1 MGTPP
6 VTAEEDRL
14 AQAREG
20 NAAWRLWGPYLAE
33 RQWGTVREDYSADG
47 NAWDYLPHDH
57 ARSRAYRWGEDGIAG
72 ICDSQQQLCF
82 ALALWNG
89 NDPIIKERMFG
100 LTSREGNHGE
110 DVKEYYFY
118 LDNVPSH
125 AYMKCLY
132 KYPQRAYPY
141 ADLVAENARRTRA
154 DPEYELL
161 DTGIFED
168 DRYFDVT
175 VEYAKAGPSDIL
187 VRIEVANRAAFAAP
201 LHVLPTL
208 WFKNDWSW
216 TANPVRPRIA
226 VEREDATRTV
236 LVTAHRALPPYRL
249 HCQAP
254 AAILCTENETN
265 FARLF
270 GSPNASPYVKDAF
283 HEALVHGRADAVNP
297 ERTGSKAAAHYVL
310 DVPAGG
316 TVTLRLRL
324 TDGVAD
330 DPLGATF
337 DATFAQRKD
346 EADAFYRRITPFAL
360 PDDLRN
366 VQRQAFAGM
375 LWSKQYYRYMVQR
388 WLEGD
393 PAEPKPPK
401 GRKHGRN
408 HDWWHLAAGDVL
420 SMPDKWEYPWFA
432 AWDMAFHT
440 IPLAMIDPDF
450 AKEQLIL
457 LLREWYMHPNGQIPA
472 YEWAFSDVNPPV
484 HAWAAL
490 RVYQI
495 EERMYGRADRDFLER
510 VFQKLL
516 LNFTWWVNRKDAE
529 GNNIFEG
536 GFLGLD
542 NVSVFDRTSGLP
554 SGGELEQAD
563 GTSWMGMYCLN
574 LLGIALELAKKDPVY
589 EDIATK
595 FFEHF
600 VYISAAI
607 NKVGHH
613 KGGLWNADD
622 GYYYDVLRLSDGRCF
637 PIKAQTIAGIIPI
650 FAVAVGD
657 REGIAS
663 FTDFS
668 ERLRWFE
675 KYRPELLCDL
685 AHLTQRGVEDRMRLS
700 LVDTDKLRRILG
712 PVLDPEGMLSDHGV
726 RSVSRRHREHPFV
739 LELGNDRFTLDYAP
753 AESTTP
759 LFGGNSNWRGPVW
772 FPVNYLLIEAL
783 QKHDA
788 CLGDAYKVEC
798 PTGSGQQMSLWDVTS
813 ELNRRLITLF
823 TRDANGRRP
832 IHGDREK
839 FQADP
844 HWRDL
849 IVFYEYFHGESG
861 EGLGASHQTGWTGV
875 VAKLI
880 QQYAEYALEGTPRF
894 GAEFGFGAWTKP
906 AATK

>member
-6 VTAEEDRL
+6 VTVEEERL
-14 AQAREG
+14 AQARAG

-47 NAWDYLPHDH
+47 NAWEYLPHDH

-72 ICDSQQQLCF
+72 ISDDQQQLCF

-89 NDPIIKERMFG
+89 NDPILKERMFG

-141 ADLVAENARRTRA
+141 ADLVEENARRTRA

-175 VEYAKAGPSDIL
+175 IEYAKAGPSDIL

-226 VEREDATRTV
+226 VEREDAARTV
-236 LVTAHRALPPYRL
+236 LVTAHRTLPPYRL
-249 HCQAP
+249 HCDAP

-270 GSPNASPYVKDAF
+270 GTPNASPYVKDAF

-330 DPLGATF
+330 DPLGTAF

-613 KGGLWNADD
+613 KAGLWHAED
-622 GYYYDVLRLSDGRCF
+622 GYYYDVLRLPDGRYF
-637 PIKAQTIAGIIPI
+637 PIKAQTIAGIVPI

-657 REGIAS
+657 REAIAS
-663 FTDFS
+663 FTHFS

-675 KYRPELLCDL
+675 KYRPELLRDL
-685 AHLTQRGVEDRMRLS
+685 SHLTQRGVEDRMRLS
-700 LVDTDKLRRILG
+700 IVDTDKLRRILG

-739 LELGNDRFTLDYAP
+739 LELGNERFMLDYAP

-894 GAEFGFGAWTKP
+894 GTEFGFGAWTKP

>member
-1 MGTPP
+1 M
-6 VTAEEDRL
+6 TAEEERL
-14 AQAREG
+14 AQARAG
-20 NAAWRLWGPYLAE
+20 SAAWRRWGPYLSE
-33 RQWGTVREDYSADG
+33 RQWGTVREDYSPNG
-47 NAWDYLPHDH
+47 TAWDYLPHDH

-72 ICDSQQQLCF
+72 ISDDQQQLCF

-89 NDPIIKERMFG
+89 NDPILKERMFG
-100 LTSREGNHGE
+100 LSGPEGNHGE

-125 AYMKCLY
+125 AYMKYLY

-141 ADLVAENARRTRA
+141 ADLVAENARRTRL

-175 VEYAKAGPSDIL
+175 VEYAKAGPSDML
-187 VRIEVANRAAFAAP
+187 VRIEVANRGQYAAP

-216 TANPVRPRIA
+216 SGNPVRPHIA
-226 VEREDATRTV
+226 VEREDGSGVV
-236 LVTAHRALPPYRL
+236 LVTGHRTLPSYRL
-249 HCQAP
+249 HCGQP
-254 AAILCTENETN
+254 TEVLFTENETN

-270 GSPNASPYVKDAF
+270 GTANPSPYVKDAF
-283 HEALVHGRADAVNP
+283 HEAVVHGRTDAVNP
-297 ERTGSKAAAHYVL
+297 ARTGSKAAPHYVL
-310 DVPAGG
+310 DVPGG
-316 TVTLRLRL
+316 QAVTLRLRL
-324 TDGVAD
+324 TDGVVAD
-330 DPLGATF
+330 ALGPDF
-337 DATFAQRKD
+337 DATFSRRKV
-346 EADAFYRRITPFAL
+346 EADEFYRRINPFL
-360 PDDLRN
+360 IPDDLRN

-375 LWSKQYYRYMVQR
+375 LWGKQYYRYMVER
-388 WLEGD
+388 WLDGD
-393 PAEPKPPK
+393 PAEPKPPRS
-401 GRKHGRN
+401 RKQGRN

-432 AWDMAFHT
+432 AWDMAFHC

-450 AKEQLIL
+450 AKEQLCCCCASGTCTRTARSSRTSGRSPTSI
-457 LLREWYMHPNGQIPA
+457 RRCTQA
-472 YEWAFSDVNPPV
+472 
-484 HAWAAL
+484 AAL

-495 EERMYGRADRDFLER
+495 EEKIYGRGDRDFLER

-529 GNNIFEG
+529 GTNIFEG

-554 SGGELEQAD
+554 SGGHLEQAD

-574 LLGIALELAKKDPVY
+574 LLAIALHLAKDDPVY

-607 NKVGHH
+607 NKVSGH
-613 KGGLWNADD
+613 KAGLWHAED
-622 GYYYDVLRLSDGRCF
+622 GYYYDVLRLPDGRCF
-637 PIKAQTIAGIIPI
+637 PIKAQTVAGIIPI
-650 FAVAVGD
+650 FAIAVGEKD
-657 REGIAS
+657 AIAS
-663 FTDFS
+663 FRDFS
-668 ERLRWFE
+668 ERRRWFE
-675 KYRPELLCDL
+675 KYRPELLRDL
-685 AHLTQRGVEDRMRLS
+685 SDMDERGVDDRIRLS

-712 PVLDPEGMLSDHGV
+712 PVLDPDGMLSDHGI
-726 RSVSRRHREHPFV
+726 RSVSRHHHDHPFV
-739 LELGNDRFTLDYAP
+739 LEIDGERFTLDYAP

-772 FPVNYLLIEAL
+772 FPINYLLIEAL

-788 CLGDAYKVEC
+788 CLGESVKIEC
-798 PTGSGQQMSLWDVTS
+798 PTGSGQMMTLWDVAR
-813 ELNRRLITLF
+813 EINRRLITLF
-823 TRDANGRRP
+823 TRDENGRRP

-839 FQADP
+839 FQSDP
-844 HWRDL
+844 YWRDL
-849 IVFYEYFHGESG
+849 VVFYEYFHGDSG

-880 QQYAEYALEGTPRF
+880 QQYAEYSVRGAPGFGT
-894 GAEFGFGAWTKP
+894 EFGFGSWKGQADNK
-906 AATK
+906 